1 MDRVSKENYYLD
13 IAEIVSERS
22 TCLRRRFGSIIVKN
36 DSIVATGYNGAP
48 RGRKNCSDLASCKRE
63 EMNIPRGER
72 YELCRSVHAE
82 ANAIIAAHRTEMLG
96 ATLYMCCTSPRDG
109 SIVHNANSCSMC
121 KRMIINAGIEWVVI
135 RDTKDDYRKIA
146 VSDWLENDDSLGTAL
161 GY

>member
-36 DSIVATGYNGAP
+36 DS
-48 RGRKNCSDLASCKRE
+48 KRE

-72 YELCRSVHAE
+72 YELCRSVHSE
-82 ANAIIAAHRTEMLG
+82 ANAIIAAPRTEMLG
-96 ATLYMCCTSPRDG
+96 ATLYMCCTSPHDG
-109 SIVHNANSCSMC
+109 AVMPDTSNCMMC

-135 RDTKDDYRKIA
+135 RDTKDTYRKIA